1 MRHRQCGEFT
11 LCCKLLPMQSGTRS
25 RLEIAEAAA
34 AIVAHGLATAA
45 SFRGMLPNF
54 DKPAG
59 VPCPHQ
65 SPHRGCKVYARRPFG
80 CRVWNC
86 RWLTGDGTADL
97 RRPDRSRYVIDVM
110 PDFVTMQPNDGSPS
124 TNIRVIQ
131 IWVDPKDRDAW
142 SRDNAL
148 LAYLDRQG
156 QQGIAA
162 LIRWSAHDGMTVFP
176 PSMSVDGQWHKREGI
191 SRKEHRGQEL
201 LEGLATSSKVMLG

>member
-1 MRHRQCGEFT
+1 MESSHY
-11 LCCKLLPMQSGTRS
+11 TR
-25 RLEIAEAAA
+25 REIAEAAA
-34 AIVAHGLATAA
+34 AMVRHGLATAA
-45 SFRGMLPNF
+45 SFKGMLPNF

-65 SPHRGCKVYARRPFG
+65 SHHRGCKVYERRPFG

-86 RWLTGDGTADL
+86 RWLVGDGTADL

-110 PDFVTMQPNDGSPS
+110 PDFVTLRYNDGSIPPV
-124 TNIRVIQ
+124 NIQVIQ

-142 SRDNAL
+142 SRDDAL

-162 LIRWSAHDGMTVFP
+162 LIRWSAHDGMTLFP
-176 PSMSVDGQWHKREGI
+176 PSMSEDGQWHKRVGI
-191 SRKEHRGQEL
+191 STGEHRGSEL
-201 LEGLATSSKVMLG
+201 FEGLATSSKVMVG